1 MLLQVL
7 CIILYPLV
15 NSNLSYSPETL
26 NSGQNPKQ
34 HQAIYIISSSYVN
47 SNWSYSPKTA
57 KLGCD
62 LCELDLWSLTLTFCM
77 DITLVRGD
85 NFMMIRWWEHSQR
98 GVTDRQTDRQTDR
111 KYHSQGCFVAAKNA
125 KAGACNFSKHS
136 SASFYNMTCQMSQT
150 TIPGSWLYNHS
161 ETKQSGTSL
170 WDMQW
175 WREDINSLWYCCHA

>member
-1 MLLQVL
+1 M
-7 CIILYPLV
+7 
-15 NSNLSYSPETL
+15 
-26 NSGQNPKQ
+26 
-34 HQAIYIISSSYVN
+34 N

-136 SASFYNMTCQMSQT
+136 SASFHNMTCQMSQQRYLVADYIT
-150 TIPGSWLYNHS
+150 TA
-161 ETKQSGTSL
+161 KQSKAEPVYGICNDDVKTL
-170 WDMQW
+170 I
-175 WREDINSLWYCCHA
+175 RCDIAVMRNKCTVHCVCWYMKRRHTATIRCHSQLPA